1 MSRFVGESREGKGEE
16 EEDRDEEE
24 GKKGEA
30 QLSYPSQDPPL
41 DIAAD
46 HHRVP
51 PLKFLLPGAH

>member
-1 MSRFVGESREGKGEE
+1 MSRLVGESRDGKGEE

-41 DIAAD
+41 DIAAV
-46 HHRVP
+46 HHIHKP
-51 PLKFLLPGAH
+51 FLFS